1 MSVMV
6 VCACV
11 VNVSQW
17 VVVVV
22 AVVAVHVRE
31 VGVID

>member
-1 MSVMV
+1 MV